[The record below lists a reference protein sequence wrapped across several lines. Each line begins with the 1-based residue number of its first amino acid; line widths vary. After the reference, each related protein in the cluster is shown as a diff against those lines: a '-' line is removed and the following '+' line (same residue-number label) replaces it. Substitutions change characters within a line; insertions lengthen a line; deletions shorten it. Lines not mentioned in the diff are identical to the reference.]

1 MLRLGQK
8 SYASLFIILLT
19 LSATV
24 FTTSAKASA
33 GTVMLYMENPSTKLP
48 AASNEV
54 QFILQK
60 VNQMD
65 GARTT
70 VQGGENGI
78 TTLNL
83 DTAFTYMVSPAVV
96 SPRYTPGDFLI
107 IKPRQD
113 GTEEVLS
120 STGENVIQNS
130 KGAWIVTFPEP
141 RMKVTNDPWV
151 VGTNRPP
158 SGVGPLV
165 LLSNGKILASA
176 QTQDRIITWW
186 LLSPNENGDYLNGTW
201 SQAAQPPASFNPG
214 GFNAMTLHSG
224 NLLVTAGEANYDATI
239 KKSGS
244 FNQVFIYNVKE
255 NTWIQKASPVVS
267 GLEKPFELSSNPTA
281 ELADGRVI
289 GTTNL
294 YQPPTMVYDEVND
307 SWTQAGNCCS
317 NSESGFTLMQN
328 DKVLHIDTTWNKPSK
343 TQSFDPISGLWL
355 ESGYTTQPLS
365 VSEIGPA
372 ISLMSG
378 KVFAT
383 GATQFTGL
391 YDPKNNSWETGPT
404 FPKLKNGWIMG
415 AADGE
420 LAVLPSGNVLIN
432 GGGFIFYESPLYM
445 SYMPPAK
452 YYLYNVKENSLT
464 QIIDDPLAAGTTTW
478 APGISMVVLPNGQI
492 LVSHAN
498 KIAAYRDSGEPDNS
512 WRPIVDSI
520 STTSVTVGE
529 KYSISGRQV
538 SGLTQGTHFGDELQ
552 NPTNFPV
559 IRVVNDKTGHV
570 FYGLT
575 SNISSTSI
583 APMVKASF
591 DFTLGRAIENG
602 NSKLYVIANGIPSA
616 PQKIV
621 ITGGVA
627 LPPSTSIANTP
638 ATTIKAQ
645 NSTSAKSISC
655 VKGQNVRVL
664 AAGSKKCPS
673 GYSLRK

>member
-8 SYASLFIILLT
+8 SYTSLFIILLT
-19 LSATV
+19 LISPA
-24 FTTSAKASA
+24 FTTPAEASLDS
-33 GTVMLYMENPSTKLP
+33 VFLYVENPNSNSP

-65 GARTT
+65 GTRTT
-70 VQGGENGI
+70 VQGGNNG
-78 TTLNL
+78 TTALNL
-83 DTAFTYMVSPAVV
+83 DPAFTYMVSPQVI
-96 SPRYTPGDFLI
+96 SPLWEQADFLI

-113 GTEEVLS
+113 GTKEVLS

-130 KGAWIVTFPEP
+130 EGAWVVTFPEP
-141 RMKVTNDPWV
+141 RKKISNDPWA

-158 SGVGPLV
+158 SGIGPLV
-165 LLSNGKILASA
+165 LLSNGKVLASA

-186 LLSPNENGDYLNGTW
+186 LLTPDKNGDYLNGTW
-201 SQAAQPPASFNPG
+201 SRAAQPQASFNPA

-224 NLLVTAGEANYDATI
+224 NLLVTAGEANYDATT
-239 KKSGS
+239 KTSGS

-255 NTWIQKASPVVS
+255 NAWIQKASPVVS
-267 GLEKPFELSSNPTA
+267 DIEKPFELSSNPTA

-294 YQPPTMVYDEVND
+294 YQPPTMVYDEVTD
-307 SWTQAGNCCS
+307 SWTRAGNCCN

-328 DKVLHIDTTWNKPSK
+328 DKVLHIDTMWNKPSK
-343 TQSFDPISGLWL
+343 TESFDPSSGFWL
-355 ESGYTTQPLS
+355 DSGFTTQPLS
-365 VSEIGPA
+365 VAEIGPA
-372 ISLMSG
+372 ISLMNG
-378 KVFAT
+378 KVLAT

-391 YDPKNNSWETGPT
+391 YDPKNNSWKAGPT

-445 SYMPPAK
+445 SYIPPAK
-452 YYLYNVKENSLT
+452 YYLYNVKKNSLT

-498 KIAAYRDSGEPDNS
+498 KIAAYRDSGEPDDS
-512 WRPIVDSI
+512 WRPVVDSI
-520 STTSVTVGE
+520 SSTSVTVGE

-559 IRVVNDKTGHV
+559 IRVVNEKTGHV

-583 APMVKASF
+583 MPMIKATF
-591 DFTLGRAIENG
+591 DFSLDSKIENG
-602 NSKLYVIANGIPSA
+602 SSKLYVIANGVASVPIN
-616 PQKIV
+616 IV
-621 ITGGVA
+621 ISGGYD
-627 LPPSTSIANTP
+627 
-638 ATTIKAQ
+638 KAAADKAAAMKKPV
-645 NSTSAKSISC
+645 TISC
-655 VKGQNVRVL
+655 LKGKVIKKVS
-664 AAGSKKCPS
+664 GISPKCPI
-673 GYSLRK
+673 GYIKK